1 MSRENRE
8 GTEAKKAK
16 QRARRETAGKE
27 AATAVDQTVESS
39 ERGQAARAEEAG
51 RSEAPS
57 DESPKRRRGFA
68 LLPKEIHRRWASL
81 GGKAAQQEKAGHR
94 FTSEKAREAG
104 KRGGATVAKDREYM
118 RELGRRGGIA
128 RAKARKA
135 AQATQ
140 TETPA
145 DVDHT
150 DDPSE

>member
-1 MSRENRE
+1 MSQEKRHRKRHRIKPS
-8 GTEAKKAK
+8 TKADEPEPAMSADDDK
-16 QRARRETAGKE
+16 
-27 AATAVDQTVESS
+27 S
-39 ERGQAARAEEAG
+39 QALW
-51 RSEAPS
+51 
-57 DESPKRRRGFA
+57 GFA
-68 LLPKEIHRRWASL
+68 RVPKEKLRNWASL
-81 GGKAAQQEKAGHR
+81 GGKAAQREKSGHR

-128 RAKARKA
+128 RANARKA

-150 DDPSE
+150 DEPSE

>member
-16 QRARRETAGKE
+16 RRARRERVGEK
-27 AATAVDQTVESS
+27 AAPAADQPIESS
-39 ERGQAARAEEAG
+39 ERKQAARSDDAG

-81 GGKAAQQEKAGHR
+81 GGKAAQQEKSGHR

-140 TETPA
+140 TEAPA
-145 DVDHT
+145 DVDLAEH
-150 DDPSE
+150 PSE

>member
-8 GTEAKKAK
+8 GTEAKKSK
-16 QRARRETAGKE
+16 RRTRRETVGKE
-27 AATAVDQTVESS
+27 TATAVDQTVESS
-39 ERGQAARAEEAG
+39 EREQATRTDEAG
-51 RSEAPS
+51 RSESPS
-57 DESPKRRRGFA
+57 EHSPKRHRGFA
-68 LLPKEIHRRWASL
+68 LLPTEIHRRWASL
-81 GGKAAQQEKAGHR
+81 GGKAAQREKSGHR

-128 RAKARKA
+128 RAKARRT

-150 DDPSE
+150 DEPSE

>member
-1 MSRENRE
+1 MSQEKRHRKRHHIEP
-8 GTEAKKAK
+8 AMKADEPAPEIDANDDK
-16 QRARRETAGKE
+16 
-27 AATAVDQTVESS
+27 S
-39 ERGQAARAEEAG
+39 QA
-51 RSEAPS
+51 PW
-57 DESPKRRRGFA
+57 GFA
-68 LLPKEIHRRWASL
+68 RVPKEKLRNWASL
-81 GGKAAQQEKAGHR
+81 GGKAAQREKSGHR

-145 DVDHT
+145 DVDNT